1 MRTLWLRVRAGWVT
15 LTGTGAGATVAFGL
29 LVFVAVLASL
39 AIPRESVGLRT
50 GALQRVIAASP
61 LADRTVVGTASAT
74 SMGGAAGVT
83 AGNIATVGTSLR
95 ATLAAGDVPVASD
108 SLLWAGLTT
117 AYVPVSG
124 TAQAAGYGP
133 PQLELAYRTALARY
147 SDIVAGRLP
156 VGGGTADG
164 GTGNGGTGNGGTGS
178 GGVAGQQTVVQVA
191 VTVDTAARLGL
202 RVGSRLDA
210 GTVEL
215 VVTGII
221 RPADLAA
228 AFWTQSAAAASPV
241 LAQGS
246 SAQQYWSGAVFIG
259 AGALPLIESALGPT
273 EMQVT
278 WVYAAALG
286 GLNVAAASNL
296 DASLESMAASGTTFV
311 PRGYVVPVTVAVA
324 SQIPTVLAPFLAG
337 ENAAAPVL
345 ELLYVSLAVLGAV
358 VVLLGARLVALRR
371 AAEFTLMRARGA
383 ALYQLGWLVLRAS
396 VIVAAVAGGAAAA
409 AAISLTPGDGD
420 AVSWWLA
427 GLTIAVTLAG
437 PLLISVVPQRV
448 ASPVAQRPRRR
459 AGGRSGAVRRIVV
472 ETVLVAVSVG
482 GLVVLRDQ
490 GLGSGSSGLYT
501 SAAPVLLAIGV
512 AVVVLRCYPPLV
524 RELARIAGRS
534 RGVVAFVGLARATRT
549 PPGSVLPSF
558 ALVLVLAMVAFPDMI
573 AASVTQAQVA
583 ASWQQVGADAIIQVG
598 RNESFLPTLQ
608 HQVSAVPG
616 VEATATAATATG
628 SLSSGSSVSVMWVD
642 PAQYAAVVDQAPGP
656 RFPVAALSG
665 NAATV
670 LPAVATPAAA
680 QAIGTAGGTAGGGAG
695 GGGPAEV
702 SVGSS
707 TITIEVAGRIASVP
721 GETTNAVVVVPQEPL
736 GTSPT
741 GPDLILV
748 AGPRL
753 DAARLIAVVHQSQ
766 PDASVT
772 LRSTALAALA
782 TAPVVQAARTALAQG
797 LATAAGFGVLIL
809 LMSLLLT
816 AQTRELTLA
825 SLATMGLRRWQAQL
839 LLAAE
844 ALPPVVAAAVGGVA
858 CAWLLAPLVGP
869 SLNLAA
875 FSGTGSAIVVTP
887 AVLPLAVSA
896 AGLVLG
902 ALVVLTVQI
911 VISYYRGSTRAL
923 RIAD

>member
-1 MRTLWLRVRAGWVT
+1 
-15 LTGTGAGATVAFGL
+15 
-29 LVFVAVLASL
+29 
-39 AIPRESVGLRT
+39 
-50 GALQRVIAASP
+50 
-61 LADRTVVGTASAT
+61 
-74 SMGGAAGVT
+74 
-83 AGNIATVGTSLR
+83 
-95 ATLAAGDVPVASD
+95 
-108 SLLWAGLTT
+108 
-117 AYVPVSG
+117 
-124 TAQAAGYGP
+124 
-133 PQLELAYRTALARY
+133 
-147 SDIVAGRLP
+147 
-156 VGGGTADG
+156 
-164 GTGNGGTGNGGTGS
+164 
-178 GGVAGQQTVVQVA
+178 VVQVA
-191 VTVDTAARLGL
+191 VTADTAARLGL

-221 RPADLAA
+221 RPADPAA

-259 AGALPLIESALGPT
+259 AGALPLIESALDPS
-273 EMQVT
+273 EIEVT

-286 GLNVAAASNL
+286 GLNAEAASNL
-296 DASLESMAASGTTFV
+296 DASLDSMASSGATFLTNGI
-311 PRGYVVPVTVAVA
+311 PITAAVT
-324 SQIPTVLAPFLAG
+324 SQIPSVLAPFIAG
-337 ENAAAPVL
+337 ESAAAPVL

-358 VVLLGARLVALRR
+358 VVLLGARLVAQRR

-396 VIVAAVAGGAAAA
+396 VIVAAVAGGAAAVL
-409 AAISLTPGDGD
+409 AISLTPGDGD
-420 AVSWWLA
+420 AVGWWLA

-459 AGGRSGAVRRIVV
+459 AGGRSRAVRRIVV
-472 ETVLVAVSVG
+472 ETVLVAVTAG
-482 GLVVLRDQ
+482 GLVVLREQ
-490 GLGSGSSGLYT
+490 GLSSGSSGLYT

-583 ASWQQVGADAIIQVG
+583 ASWQQTGADAIIQVPATD
-598 RNESFLPTLQ
+598 EISPALQ
-608 HQVSAVPG
+608 HQISAVPG

-628 SLSSGSSVSVMWVD
+628 SLSSGFSLSVMWVD

-656 RFPVAALSG
+656 RFPVAALSA
-665 NAATV
+665 NAATI

-680 QAIGTAGGTAGGGAG
+680 QAVGSAVGA
-695 GGGPAEV
+695 GPAEV
-702 SVGSS
+702 SEGSS
-707 TITIEVAGRIASVP
+707 SITIGLAGRIGSVP
-721 GETTNAVVVVPQEPL
+721 GATTNAVVVVPQEPL
-736 GTSPT
+736 GTSPP
-741 GPDLILV
+741 GPDLMLV

-753 DAARLIAVVHQSQ
+753 DGARLSAVVHRAQ

-772 LRSTALAALA
+772 LRATALAALRS
-782 TAPVVQAARTALAQG
+782 APVLQAARTALTQG

-809 LMSLLLT
+809 LMSLVLT

-844 ALPPVVAAAVGGVA
+844 ALPPVVAAAIGGVA

-887 AVLPLAVSA
+887 AAFPLAASA
-896 AGLVLG
+896 AGLVLA
-902 ALVVLTVQI
+902 ALVVLTVQT

>member
-1 MRTLWLRVRAGWVT
+1 M
-15 LTGTGAGATVAFGL
+15 
-29 LVFVAVLASL
+29 
-39 AIPRESVGLRT
+39 
-50 GALQRVIAASP
+50 
-61 LADRTVVGTASAT
+61 TA
-74 SMGGAAGVT
+74 
-83 AGNIATVGTSLR
+83 
-95 ATLAAGDVPVASD
+95 
-108 SLLWAGLTT
+108 
-117 AYVPVSG
+117 
-124 TAQAAGYGP
+124 
-133 PQLELAYRTALARY
+133 
-147 SDIVAGRLP
+147 
-156 VGGGTADG
+156 
-164 GTGNGGTGNGGTGS
+164 
-178 GGVAGQQTVVQVA
+178 
-191 VTVDTAARLGL
+191 DTAARLGL

-221 RPADLAA
+221 RPADPAA

-259 AGALPLIESALGPT
+259 AGALPLIESALDPS
-273 EMQVT
+273 EIEVT

-286 GLNVAAASNL
+286 GLNAEAASNL
-296 DASLESMAASGTTFV
+296 DASLDSMASSGATFLTNGI
-311 PRGYVVPVTVAVA
+311 PITAAVT
-324 SQIPTVLAPFLAG
+324 SQIPSVLAPFIAG
-337 ENAAAPVL
+337 ESAAAPVL

-358 VVLLGARLVALRR
+358 VVLLGARLVAQRR

-396 VIVAAVAGGAAAA
+396 VIVAAVAGGAAAVL
-409 AAISLTPGDGD
+409 AISLTPGDGD
-420 AVSWWLA
+420 AVGWWLA

-459 AGGRSGAVRRIVV
+459 AGGRSRAVRRIVV
-472 ETVLVAVSVG
+472 ETVLVAVTAG
-482 GLVVLRDQ
+482 GLVVLREQ
-490 GLGSGSSGLYT
+490 GLSSGSSGLYT

-583 ASWQQVGADAIIQVG
+583 ASWQQTGADAIIQVPATD
-598 RNESFLPTLQ
+598 EISPALQ
-608 HQVSAVPG
+608 HQISAVPG

-628 SLSSGSSVSVMWVD
+628 SLSSGFSLSVMWVD

-656 RFPVAALSG
+656 RFPVAALSA
-665 NAATV
+665 NAATI

-680 QAIGTAGGTAGGGAG
+680 QAVGSAVGA
-695 GGGPAEV
+695 GPAEV
-702 SVGSS
+702 SEGSS
-707 TITIEVAGRIASVP
+707 SITIGLAGRIGSVP
-721 GETTNAVVVVPQEPL
+721 GATTNAVVVVPQEPL
-736 GTSPT
+736 GTSPP
-741 GPDLILV
+741 GPDLMLV

-753 DAARLIAVVHQSQ
+753 DGARLSAVVHRAQ

-772 LRSTALAALA
+772 LRATALAALRS
-782 TAPVVQAARTALAQG
+782 APVLQAARTALTQG

-809 LMSLLLT
+809 LMSLVLT

-844 ALPPVVAAAVGGVA
+844 ALPPVVAAAIGGVA

-887 AVLPLAVSA
+887 AAFPLAASA
-896 AGLVLG
+896 AGLVLA
-902 ALVVLTVQI
+902 ALVVLTVQT

>member
-1 MRTLWLRVRAGWVT
+1 MRTLRLRLRAGWVT
-15 LTGTGAGATVAFGL
+15 LTGTGAAATVAFGL

-39 AIPRESVGLRT
+39 AIPRESVALRT

-61 LADRTVVGTASAT
+61 LADRTVVGTVAATSIGGDASAIAAV
-74 SMGGAAGVT
+74 GA
-83 AGNIATVGTSLR
+83 SLR
-95 ATLAAGDVPVASD
+95 ATLAAADVPVARD

-133 PQLELAYRTALARY
+133 PQLELAYRTALAGY
-147 SDIVAGRLP
+147 SHIVAGRLP
-156 VGGGTADG
+156 AGGEA
-164 GTGNGGTGNGGTGS
+164 
-178 GGVAGQQTVVQVA
+178 AGQQTVVQVA
-191 VTVDTAARLGL
+191 VTTDTAATLGL
-202 RVGSRLDA
+202 RVGSRLNA

-221 RPADLAA
+221 RPADPAA

-246 SAQQYWSGAVFIG
+246 SARQYWSGAVFIG
-259 AGALPLIESALGPT
+259 AGALPLIESALGPS

-286 GLNVAAASNL
+286 GLTAEAANNL
-296 DASLESMAASGTTFV
+296 DSSLDSMAASGTTFLTSGV
-311 PRGYVVPVTVAVA
+311 PITVAVT
-324 SQIPTVLAPFLAG
+324 SQIPSVLAPFLAG
-337 ENAAAPVL
+337 ESAAAPVL

-358 VVLLGARLVALRR
+358 VVLLGARLVAQRR

-396 VIVAAVAGGAAAA
+396 VIVAAVAGVAAAVL
-409 AAISLTPGDGD
+409 AISLTPGDGD

-427 GLTIAVTLAG
+427 GLTIAVTLVG

-448 ASPVAQRPRRR
+448 AAPVAERPRRR
-459 AGGRSGAVRRIVV
+459 ADGRSRAVRRIVV
-472 ETVLVAVSVG
+472 ETMLVAVAAG

-490 GLGSGSSGLYT
+490 GLSSGSSGLYT

-524 RELARIAGRS
+524 RELARIAGLS

-583 ASWQQVGADAIIQVG
+583 ASWQQVGADAVIQVPATD
-598 RNESFLPTLQ
+598 EISPALQ
-608 HQVSAVPG
+608 HQISAVPG
-616 VEATATAATATG
+616 VVATATAATATG
-628 SLSSGSSVSVMWVD
+628 SLSSGFAVSVMWVD
-642 PAQYAAVVDQAPGP
+642 PARYAAVVDQAPGP

-665 NAATV
+665 NAATI

-680 QAIGTAGGTAGGGAG
+680 QAVGTA
-695 GGGPAEV
+695 PAEV

-707 TITIEVAGRIASVP
+707 TITIGLAGRIGSVP
-721 GETTNAVVVVPQEPL
+721 GATTNAVVVVPQEPL
-736 GTSPT
+736 GTSPI
-741 GPDLILV
+741 GPDLMLV

-753 DAARLIAVVHQSQ
+753 DAARLSAVVRRAQ

-772 LRSTALAALA
+772 LRATALSALT
-782 TAPVVQAARTALAQG
+782 TAPVLQAARTALTQG

-809 LMSLLLT
+809 LLLLLLT

-825 SLATMGLRRWQAQL
+825 SLATMGLRRWQAEL

-844 ALPPVVAAAVGGVA
+844 TLPPVVAAAIGGVA
-858 CAWLLAPLVGP
+858 CAWLLAPLIGP

-875 FSGTGSAIVVTP
+875 FGGTGSAIVVTP
-887 AVLPLAVSA
+887 AVVPLVASA
-896 AGLVLG
+896 AGLVLA
-902 ALVVLTVQI
+902 ALLVLAVQA
-911 VISYYRGSTRAL
+911 VITYHRGSARAL

>member
-1 MRTLWLRVRAGWVT
+1 MRTLWVRLRAGWVT

-39 AIPRESVGLRT
+39 AIPRESVALRT

-61 LADRTVVGTASAT
+61 LADRTVVGTVAAT
-74 SMGGAAGVT
+74 SMGGDPSAIAA
-83 AGNIATVGTSLR
+83 VGASLR
-95 ATLAAGDVPVASD
+95 ATLAAADVPVAGD

-156 VGGGTADG
+156 AGGEAAG
-164 GTGNGGTGNGGTGS
+164 GEA
-178 GGVAGQQTVVQVA
+178 AGQQTVVQVA
-191 VTVDTAARLGL
+191 VTADTAARLGL

-221 RPADLAA
+221 RPADPAA

-259 AGALPLIESALGPT
+259 AGALPLIESALDPS
-273 EMQVT
+273 EIEVT

-286 GLNVAAASNL
+286 GLNAEAASNL
-296 DASLESMAASGTTFV
+296 DASLDSMASSGATFLTNGI
-311 PRGYVVPVTVAVA
+311 PITAAVT
-324 SQIPTVLAPFLAG
+324 SQIPSVLAPFIAG
-337 ENAAAPVL
+337 ESAAAPVL

-358 VVLLGARLVALRR
+358 VVLLGARLVAQRR

-396 VIVAAVAGGAAAA
+396 VIVAAVAGGAAAVL
-409 AAISLTPGDGD
+409 AISLTPGDGD
-420 AVSWWLA
+420 AVGWWLA

-459 AGGRSGAVRRIVV
+459 AGGRSRAVRRIVV
-472 ETVLVAVSVG
+472 ETVLVAVTAG
-482 GLVVLRDQ
+482 GLVVLREQ
-490 GLGSGSSGLYT
+490 GLSSGSSGLYT

-583 ASWQQVGADAIIQVG
+583 ASWQQTGADAIIQVPATD
-598 RNESFLPTLQ
+598 EISPALQ
-608 HQVSAVPG
+608 HQISAVPG

-628 SLSSGSSVSVMWVD
+628 SLSSGFSLSVMWVD

-656 RFPVAALSG
+656 RFPVAALSA
-665 NAATV
+665 NAATI

-680 QAIGTAGGTAGGGAG
+680 QAVGSAVGA
-695 GGGPAEV
+695 GPAEV
-702 SVGSS
+702 SEGSS
-707 TITIEVAGRIASVP
+707 SITIGLAGRIGSVP
-721 GETTNAVVVVPQEPL
+721 GATTNAVVVVPQEPL
-736 GTSPT
+736 GTSPP
-741 GPDLILV
+741 GPDLMLV

-753 DAARLIAVVHQSQ
+753 DGARLSAVVHRAQ

-772 LRSTALAALA
+772 LRATALAALRS
-782 TAPVVQAARTALAQG
+782 APVLQAARTALTQG

-809 LMSLLLT
+809 LMSLVLT

-844 ALPPVVAAAVGGVA
+844 ALPPVVAAAIGGVA

-887 AVLPLAVSA
+887 AAFPLAASA
-896 AGLVLG
+896 AGLVLA
-902 ALVVLTVQI
+902 ALVVLTVQT

>member
-1 MRTLWLRVRAGWVT
+1 MRTLWLRLRAGWVT
-15 LTGTGAGATVAFGL
+15 LTGTGAAATVAFGL

-39 AIPRESVGLRT
+39 AIPRESVALRT

-61 LADRTVVGTASAT
+61 LADRTVVGTVAAT
-74 SMGGAAGVT
+74 SMGGDPSAIAA
-83 AGNIATVGTSLR
+83 VGASLR
-95 ATLAAGDVPVASD
+95 ATLAAADVPVTGG

-133 PQLELAYRTALARY
+133 PQLELTYRTALARY
-147 SDIVAGRLP
+147 SHIVVGRLP
-156 VGGGTADG
+156 GGGGA
-164 GTGNGGTGNGGTGS
+164 
-178 GGVAGQQTVVQVA
+178 AGQQTVVQVA
-191 VTVDTAARLGL
+191 VTTDTAARLGL
-202 RVGSRLDA
+202 RVGSRLNA
-210 GTVEL
+210 GTVKL

-221 RPADLAA
+221 QPTDPAA
-228 AFWTQSAAAASPV
+228 AFWTQSATAASPV

-259 AGALPLIESALGPT
+259 AGALPLIESALGPS
-273 EMQVT
+273 EIEVT

-286 GLNVAAASNL
+286 GLTVDQVSNL
-296 DASLESMAASGTTFV
+296 DASLDSMASSGATFLTSGI
-311 PRGYVVPVTVAVA
+311 PITAAVT
-324 SQIPTVLAPFLAG
+324 SQIPSVLAPFIAG
-337 ENAAAPVL
+337 ESAAAPVL

-358 VVLLGARLVALRR
+358 VVLLGARLVAQRR

-396 VIVAAVAGGAAAA
+396 VIVAAVAGAAAA
-409 AAISLTPGDGD
+409 VLAISLTPGDGD
-420 AVSWWLA
+420 AVAWWLA

-437 PLLISVVPQRV
+437 PVLISAVPQRV
-448 ASPVAQRPRRR
+448 ASPVAERPRRR
-459 AGGRSGAVRRIVV
+459 AGGRSRAVRRIVV
-472 ETVLVAVSVG
+472 EIVLVAVAAG

-490 GLGSGSSGLYT
+490 GLSAGSSGLYT

-512 AVVVLRCYPPLV
+512 AVVVLRCYPLLV
-524 RELARIAGRS
+524 RELARIAGLS
-534 RGVVAFVGLARATRT
+534 RGVAAFVGLARATRT

-583 ASWQQVGADAIIQVG
+583 ASWQQVGADAIIQVPATDEISPAVQ
-598 RNESFLPTLQ
+598 RQ
-608 HQVSAVPG
+608 ISAVPG
-616 VEATATAATATG
+616 VVATATAATATG
-628 SLSSGSSVSVMWVD
+628 SLSSGFSLSVMWVD
-642 PAQYAAVVDQAPGP
+642 PARYAAVVDQAPGP

-665 NAATV
+665 NAATL

-680 QAIGTAGGTAGGGAG
+680 QAVGTAVGT
-695 GGGPAEV
+695 GPAEV
-702 SVGSS
+702 SEGSS
-707 TITIEVAGRIASVP
+707 TITIGLVGRIGSVP
-721 GETTNAVVVVPQEPL
+721 GATTNAVVVVPQEPL

-741 GPDLILV
+741 GPDLMLV

-753 DAARLIAVVHQSQ
+753 DAARLSAVVHRAQ

-772 LRSTALAALA
+772 LRGAALTALT
-782 TAPVVQAARTALAQG
+782 TAPVLQAARTALTQG

-809 LMSLLLT
+809 LLSLLLT

-844 ALPPVVAAAVGGVA
+844 ALPPVVAAAIGGVV

-875 FSGTGSAIVVTP
+875 FSGTGSAIVVAP
-887 AVLPLAVSA
+887 AVFPLVASA
-896 AGLVLG
+896 AGLVLA
-902 ALVVLTVQI
+902 ALLVLAVQA
-911 VISYYRGSTRAL
+911 VITYYRGSARAL

>member
-1 MRTLWLRVRAGWVT
+1 MRTLRLRLRAAWVT
-15 LTGTGAGATVAFGL
+15 LTGTGAAATVAFGL

-39 AIPRESVGLRT
+39 AIPRESVALRT
-50 GALQRVIAASP
+50 GALQRVIATWSP
-61 LADRTVVGTASAT
+61 ADRTVVGTVAAT
-74 SMGGAAGVT
+74 SMGGDPSAIAA
-83 AGNIATVGTSLR
+83 VGASLR
-95 ATLAAGDVPVASD
+95 ATLAAADVPVTGD
-108 SLLWAGLTT
+108 SPLWVGLTT

-133 PQLELAYRTALARY
+133 PQLELTYRTALARY

-156 VGGGTADG
+156 AGGGA
-164 GTGNGGTGNGGTGS
+164 
-178 GGVAGQQTVVQVA
+178 AGQQSAVQVA
-191 VTVDTAARLGL
+191 VTTDTAARLGL

-221 RPADLAA
+221 RPADPAA

-241 LAQGS
+241 LSQGS
-246 SAQQYWSGAVFIG
+246 SGQQYWIGAVFIG
-259 AGALPLIESALGPT
+259 AGALPLIESTLDPS
-273 EMQVT
+273 EIEVT
-278 WVYAAALG
+278 WVYAAALS
-286 GLNVAAASNL
+286 GLNAAAASNL
-296 DASLESMAASGTTFV
+296 DASLDSMASSGATFLTSGI
-311 PRGYVVPVTVAVA
+311 PITAAVT

-337 ENAAAPVL
+337 ESAAAPVL

-358 VVLLGARLVALRR
+358 VVLLGARLVAQRR

-396 VIVAAVAGGAAAA
+396 VIVAAVAGAAAA
-409 AAISLTPGDGD
+409 VLAVSLTPGDGD
-420 AVSWWLA
+420 TVGWWLA
-427 GLTIAVTLAG
+427 GLTIAVTLVG

-448 ASPVAQRPRRR
+448 AAPVAERPRRR
-459 AGGRSGAVRRIVV
+459 AGGRSRAVRRIVV
-472 ETVLVAVSVG
+472 ETVLVAVAVG
-482 GLVVLRDQ
+482 GLIVLRDQ
-490 GLGSGSSGLYT
+490 GPSSGSSGLYT

-524 RELARIAGRS
+524 RELARIAGLS

-598 RNESFLPTLQ
+598 HNESFLPTLQ
-608 HQVSAVPG
+608 QQVSSVPG
-616 VEATATAATATG
+616 VVATAFADVETG
-628 SLSSGSSVSVMWVD
+628 SLSSGSSLSVVYVD

-656 RFPVAALSG
+656 RFPLAALSG
-665 NAATV
+665 NPATM
-670 LPAVATPAAA
+670 LPAVGNAAAA
-680 QAIGTAGGTAGGGAG
+680 QLLGTA
-695 GGGPAEV
+695 PAEV
-702 SVGSS
+702 GVGSS
-707 TITIEVAGRIASVP
+707 TITIGLAGRISGVP
-721 GETTNAVVVVPQEPL
+721 GVTASAVVVVPDEPL
-736 GTSPT
+736 GSN
-741 GPDLILV
+741 PDGNLMLV

-753 DAARLIAVVHQSQ
+753 DAARLSAVVYRSQ
-766 PDASVT
+766 PDAAVT
-772 LRSTALAALA
+772 LRATALTALT
-782 TAPVVQAARTALAQG
+782 TAPVLQAARTALTQG

-816 AQTRELTLA
+816 AYTRELTLA

-844 ALPPVVAAAVGGVA
+844 TLPPVVAAAIGGVA

-869 SLNLAA
+869 SLNLAG

-887 AVLPLAVSA
+887 AAFPLIASA
-896 AGLVLG
+896 AGLVLA
-902 ALVVLTVQI
+902 ALLVLAVQA
-911 VISYYRGSTRAL
+911 VITYYRGSARAL

>member
-1 MRTLWLRVRAGWVT
+1 MRRLWRRVRAGWVT

-39 AIPRESVGLRT
+39 AIPRESVALRT
-50 GALQRVIAASP
+50 GALQRVIAAAP
-61 LADRTVVGTASAT
+61 LADRTVVGTVAAG
-74 SMGGAAGVT
+74 SMGGDASAIAA
-83 AGNIATVGTSLR
+83 VGASLR
-95 ATLAAGDVPVASD
+95 AKLAAADVPVAGD

-117 AYVPVSG
+117 AYVAVSG

-156 VGGGTADG
+156 AGGGTAGG
-164 GTGNGGTGNGGTGS
+164 GTG
-178 GGVAGQQTVVQVA
+178 GQQTVVQVA
-191 VTVDTAARLGL
+191 VTADTAARLGL

-210 GTVEL
+210 GTMEL

-221 RPADLAA
+221 RPADPAA
-228 AFWTQSAAAASPV
+228 AFWTQSAAAVSPV

-259 AGALPLIESALGPT
+259 AGALPLVESALGSS
-273 EMQVT
+273 EIEVT

-286 GLNVAAASNL
+286 GLNAAAASNL
-296 DASLESMAASGTTFV
+296 DASLNSMASSGATFLSSGI
-311 PRGYVVPVTVAVA
+311 PITAAVT
-324 SQIPTVLAPFLAG
+324 SQIPTILAPFVAG
-337 ENAAAPVL
+337 ESAAAPVL

-358 VVLLGARLVALRR
+358 VVLLGARLVAQRR

-396 VIVAAVAGGAAAA
+396 VIVAAVAGGAAAVL
-409 AAISLTPGDGD
+409 AISLTPGDGD

-459 AGGRSGAVRRIVV
+459 AGGRSRAVRRIVV
-472 ETVLVAVSVG
+472 ETLLVAVAVG

-490 GLGSGSSGLYT
+490 GQSSGSSGLYT
-501 SAAPVLLAIGV
+501 SAAPVLLAIAV

-524 RELARIAGRS
+524 RKLARIAGRS

-583 ASWQQVGADAIIQVG
+583 ASWQQTGADAIIGVG

-680 QAIGTAGGTAGGGAG
+680 QAVAQAAGTAAGAG
-695 GGGPAEV
+695 LAEV

-707 TITIEVAGRIASVP
+707 TITIGLAGRIASVP

-741 GPDLILV
+741 GPDLMLV

-753 DAARLIAVVHQSQ
+753 DVARLIAVVHRSQ

-772 LRSTALAALA
+772 LRSTALTALRS
-782 TAPVVQAARTALAQG
+782 APVLQAARTALAQG

-809 LMSLLLT
+809 LMSLVLT

-887 AVLPLAVSA
+887 AAFPLAAAA

-902 ALVVLTVQI
+902 ALVVLTVQT

>member
-1 MRTLWLRVRAGWVT
+1 MRTLGRRLRAGPVT
-15 LTGTGAGATVAFGL
+15 LTGTGAAATVAFGL

-39 AIPRESVGLRT
+39 AIPRESVALRT

-61 LADRTVVGTASAT
+61 LADRTVVGTVAAT
-74 SMGGAAGVT
+74 SMGGDASAIAA
-83 AGNIATVGTSLR
+83 VGASLR
-95 ATLAAGDVPVASD
+95 AKLAAADVPVPGD

-124 TAQAAGYGP
+124 TARAIGYGP

-156 VGGGTADG
+156 VGGGTVVG
-164 GTGNGGTGNGGTGS
+164 GTAG
-178 GGVAGQQTVVQVA
+178 GQQTVVQVA
-191 VTVDTAARLGL
+191 VTTDTAARLGL
-202 RVGSRLDA
+202 GVGSRLDT
-210 GTVEL
+210 GTLEL

-221 RPADLAA
+221 RPADPAA
-228 AFWTQSAAAASPV
+228 AFWTQSPAAVSPV

-259 AGALPLIESALGPT
+259 AGALPLIESALGPS
-273 EMQVT
+273 EMEVT

-286 GLNVAAASNL
+286 GLNVDQVSNL
-296 DASLESMAASGTTFV
+296 DASLDSMASSGATFLASGIPITAA
-311 PRGYVVPVTVAVA
+311 VT
-324 SQIPTVLAPFLAG
+324 SQIPSVLAPFIAG
-337 ENAAAPVL
+337 ESAAAPVL

-358 VVLLGARLVALRR
+358 VVLLGARLVAQRR

-396 VIVAAVAGGAAAA
+396 VIVAAVAGAAAA
-409 AAISLTPGDGD
+409 VLAIGLTPGDRD

-437 PLLISVVPQRV
+437 PVLISVVPQRV
-448 ASPVAQRPRRR
+448 ASPVTQRPRRR
-459 AGGRSGAVRRIVV
+459 AGGRSRAVRRIVV
-472 ETVLVAVSVG
+472 ETVLVAVAVG

-490 GLGSGSSGLYT
+490 GQSSGSSGLYT

-524 RELARIAGRS
+524 RELARIAGLS

-573 AASVTQAQVA
+573 AVSVTQAQVA
-583 ASWQQVGADAIIQVG
+583 ASWQQVPADAIIAVPATD
-598 RNESFLPTLQ
+598 EISPALQ
-608 HQVSAVPG
+608 QQISAVPG

-628 SLSSGSSVSVMWVD
+628 SLSSGFAVSVMWVD
-642 PAQYAAVVDQAPGP
+642 PARYAAVVDQAPGP

-665 NAATV
+665 SAATI

-680 QAIGTAGGTAGGGAG
+680 QAVGTA
-695 GGGPAEV
+695 PAEV

-707 TITIEVAGRIASVP
+707 TLTIGLTGRIASVP
-721 GETTNAVVVVPQEPL
+721 GATTDAVVVVPQEPL
-736 GTSPT
+736 GTSPN
-741 GPDLILV
+741 GPDLMLV

-753 DAARLIAVVHQSQ
+753 DAARLTALVHREQ

-772 LRSTALAALA
+772 LRAAALSA
-782 TAPVVQAARTALAQG
+782 LSTAPVLQAARTALTQG

-809 LMSLLLT
+809 LMSLVLT

-825 SLATMGLRRWQAQL
+825 SLATMGLRRGQAQL

-844 ALPPVVAAAVGGVA
+844 ALPPVVAAAIGGVA

-875 FSGTGSAIVVTP
+875 FSGTGSAIAVTP
-887 AVLPLAVSA
+887 AAFPLVVSA
-896 AGLVLG
+896 AGLVLA
-902 ALVVLTVQI
+902 ALVVLAIQTVI
-911 VISYYRGSTRAL
+911 TYYRGSARAL

>member
-1 MRTLWLRVRAGWVT
+1 MNTLWLRLRAGWVT
-15 LTGTGAGATVAFGL
+15 LTGTGAVATVAFGL

-39 AIPRESVGLRT
+39 AIPRESVALRT
-50 GALQRVIAASP
+50 GALQRVIAASSP
-61 LADRTVVGTASAT
+61 ADRTVVGTVGVT
-74 SMGGAAGVT
+74 SMGGDSTVQASDIAA
-83 AGNIATVGTSLR
+83 VGASLR
-95 ATLAAGDVPVASD
+95 ARLAAGGVPVAGD
-108 SLLWAGLTT
+108 SPVWASLTT

-133 PQLELAYRTALARY
+133 PQLELTYRTALARY
-147 SDIVAGRLP
+147 SHIVAGRLP
-156 VGGGTADG
+156 AGGEA
-164 GTGNGGTGNGGTGS
+164 
-178 GGVAGQQTVVQVA
+178 AGPRTVVQVA
-191 VTVDTAARLGL
+191 VTTDTAARLGL
-202 RVGSRLDA
+202 RVGARLDT

-221 RPADLAA
+221 RPADPAA

-241 LAQGS
+241 LSQGS

-259 AGALPLIESALGPT
+259 AGALPLIESTLDPS

-286 GLNVAAASNL
+286 GLTAEAASNL
-296 DASLESMAASGTTFV
+296 DASLDSMASSGATFLIAGI
-311 PRGYVVPVTVAVA
+311 PITAAVT
-324 SQIPTVLAPFLAG
+324 SQIPSVLIPFIAG
-337 ENAAAPVL
+337 ESAAAPVL

-358 VVLLGARLVALRR
+358 VVLLGARLVAQRR

-396 VIVAAVAGGAAAA
+396 VIVAAVAGAAAA
-409 AAISLTPGDGD
+409 VLAISLTPGDGD
-420 AVSWWLA
+420 AVGWWLA

-448 ASPVAQRPRRR
+448 AAPVAERPRRR
-459 AGGRSGAVRRIVV
+459 AGGRNRAVRRIVV
-472 ETVLVAVSVG
+472 ETVLVAVAAG
-482 GLVVLRDQ
+482 GLIVLRDQ
-490 GLGSGSSGLYT
+490 GLSSGSSGLYT
-501 SAAPVLLAIGV
+501 SAAPVLLAVGV

-549 PPGSVLPSF
+549 PPGSVLPWF
-558 ALVLVLAMVAFPDMI
+558 ALVLVLAMVAFPDII

-598 RNESFLPTLQ
+598 HNESFLPTLQ
-608 HQVSAVPG
+608 QQVSSVPG
-616 VEATATAATATG
+616 VVATAFADVETG
-628 SLSSGSSVSVMWVD
+628 SLSSGSSLSVLYVD

-656 RFPVAALSG
+656 RFPLAALSG
-665 NAATV
+665 SPATM
-670 LPAVATPAAA
+670 LPAVGNAAAA
-680 QAIGTAGGTAGGGAG
+680 QLLGTA
-695 GGGPAEV
+695 PAEV
-702 SVGSS
+702 GVGSS
-707 TITIEVAGRIASVP
+707 TITIQLAGRISGVP
-721 GETTNAVVVVPQEPL
+721 GVTASAVVVVPDEPL
-736 GTSPT
+736 GSNP
-741 GPDLILV
+741 GGNLMLV
-748 AGPRL
+748 AGPGL
-753 DAARLIAVVHQSQ
+753 DAARLSAVVYGSQ

-772 LRSTALAALA
+772 LRATALTALT
-782 TAPVVQAARTALAQG
+782 TAPVLQAARTALTQG

-825 SLATMGLRRWQAQL
+825 SLATMGLRRWQVQL

-844 ALPPVVAAAVGGVA
+844 TLPPVVAAAIGGVA

-875 FSGTGSAIVVTP
+875 FSGTGSAIVVAP
-887 AVLPLAVSA
+887 AVFPLVASA
-896 AGLVLG
+896 AGLVLA
-902 ALVVLTVQI
+902 ALLVLAVQA
-911 VISYYRGSTRAL
+911 VITYYRGSARAL